1 MSKPAQIMN
10 RSGPEPKPAPSAPP
24 ATEGAAAFHFGSG
37 RQYSASA
44 KQKKS
49 IIQRSQT
56 QPALLGLRAQ
66 TLSRRLSV

>member
-1 MSKPAQIMN
+1 MN
-10 RSGPEPKPAPSAPP
+10 RSAPEPGLATITTPAAEQNA
-24 ATEGAAAFHFGSG
+24 ATFHFGSG
-37 RQYSASA
+37 KQYSTSA

-66 TLSRRLSV
+66 SLARRLSA